1 MISNSYGALKGAGL
15 LRTLTLRIE
24 TVAMVGGEVS
34 LSYWYA
40 VLDIADGWTDVK
52 GGRSGGVG

>member
-40 VLDIADGWTDVK
+40 VLDIADGWTDVM
-52 GGRSGGVG
+52 GR